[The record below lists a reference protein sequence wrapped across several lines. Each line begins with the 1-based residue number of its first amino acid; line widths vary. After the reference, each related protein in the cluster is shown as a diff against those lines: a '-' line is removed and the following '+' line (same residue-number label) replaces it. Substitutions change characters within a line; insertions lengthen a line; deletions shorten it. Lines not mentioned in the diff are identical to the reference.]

1 MTNFYTDADS
11 MDALEATAKSL
22 LCTETMALYTRDPEP
37 LLFSTVLHEAT
48 HNLGPSH
55 QYKVG
60 GKIDRE
66 AFGGGLA
73 SMLEE
78 LKAQSG
84 ALYFID
90 WLSEKGEYSKADA
103 QKSHVRDIL
112 WGFGHISRG
121 MYDDDGH
128 PKAYSQLAAIQLGV
142 FMTEGAA
149 KWNPDATAA
158 NGTDKGCMNIDFAK
172 LPGAVT
178 KMMTISA
185 QIKGKGDKAAAEALV
200 KQYVDVPKDDKLRN
214 TITERTLRAPKPS
227 FYYSIRLE

>member
-1 MTNFYTDADS
+1 MTNFYTDPDS
-11 MDALEATAKSL
+11 LDAGESTSRAL
-22 LCTETMALYTRDPEP
+22 LCQETMALYTRDPEP

-55 QYKVG
+55 QYKVN

-66 AFGGGLA
+66 VFQGGLA

-90 WLSEKGEYSKADA
+90 WLSEKNQYDKTEA

-121 MYDDDGH
+121 MYDSDGH
-128 PKAYSQLAAIQLGV
+128 PEAYSQLAAIQLGV
-142 FMTEGAA
+142 LMKEGAV
-149 KWNPDATAA
+149 KWEDKVAA
-158 NGTDKGCMNIDFAK
+158 NGSDKGCFQMDFAK
-172 LPGAVT
+172 MPAGVKT
-178 KMMTISA
+178 MMTIAA
-185 QIKGKGDKAAAEALV
+185 QIKGKGDKAGAEELK
-200 KQYVDVPKDDKLRN
+200 KQYVDVAADDKLRK
-214 TITERTLRAPKPS
+214 TITERVLRQPKPS
-227 FYYSIRLE
+227 FYYSIKMD